1 MQNITACKSIK
12 SLGRLCSVCIIVNR
26 VKGEVRV
33 SKKVYGNPNKRKERP
48 LRTQMRLKEELT
60 QQEIE
65 ELMGVDR
72 PIYVRKK
79 GGAYKQK

>member
-1 MQNITACKSIK
+1 M
-12 SLGRLCSVCIIVNR
+12 
-26 VKGEVRV
+26 
-33 SKKVYGNPNKRKERP
+33 SKKEYGNPKRRNERP

-65 ELMGVDR
+65 ELMGVNR